1 MKIVH
6 FCAGL
11 QFWNGMANTAR
22 QFIAEEI
29 AQGYESFLTNELVT
43 LSNAKSGDFQVV
55 YIHGAWLP
63 VLWRAAKHAKRINAK
78 LIIRPAGSYDPVRL
92 GYHSWKKK
100 LVAFLERRMLRRA
113 DVLLGTCEAEVKWIK
128 DYVGEG
134 CPKVEITDLK
144 RFFKLG
150 VRSQGIRPSRV
161 LATHRDASKHPCQ
174 GIAFGDSLRS
184 GDKSDRE
191 AELGVRGLREN
202 TKLHVLYLGR
212 RHPLKGVK
220 YLEFA
225 VEELNYFCMS
235 RVLGGED
242 GCIDLRIVSGAKG
255 EELEKVWEWC
265 DVLVLPTLSENFGR
279 VVAEALERGKRVIT
293 TDGAPAWGDGNDYG
307 ARLVYLRGFR
317 DGSEKERVR
326 LLKDALM
333 MVV

>member
-1 MKIVH
+1 MKIIH

-29 AQGYESFLTNELVT
+29 AQGHDSFLTNELAT
-43 LSNAKSGDFQVV
+43 LSNAKSGDFHIV

-63 VLWRAAKHAKRINAK
+63 VLWSAAKHAKRIKAK

-92 GYHSWKKK
+92 GYHGWKKK
-100 LVAFLERRMLRRA
+100 LVAFFERRMLRRA

-150 VRSQGIRPSRV
+150 VGSQ
-161 LATHRDASKHPCQ
+161 
-174 GIAFGDSLRS
+174 
-184 GDKSDRE
+184 
-191 AELGVRGLREN
+191 ELGVRGLREN
-202 TKLHVLYLGR
+202 SKLHVLYLGR

-235 RVLGGED
+235 RVPGGED
-242 GCIDLRIVSGAKG
+242 GCIDLRIVSDAKG
-255 EELEKVWEWC
+255 EELEKVWDWC

-279 VVAEALERGKRVIT
+279 VVAEALERGKCVVT

-307 ARLVYLRGFR
+307 GRLMYLKGYR
-317 DGSEKERVR
+317 DGSDEARVR
-326 LLKDALM
+326 LLRDTLM
-333 MVV
+333 LIVG